1 LCIPSGY
8 IIICEAKLILEKIL
22 MQPNFIK
29 GYREVTYHMNIDDVI
44 SQINKIG
51 YDAKDKIAPFE
62 ILKKFKS
69 GRSEAGVYMV
79 EYGEANRVGILKI
92 TKKNEAEVFQKAFNL
107 ALDNNMQK
115 YIAKLIASYKIHDKS
130 KSTIY
135 VNLYDLAGDDI
146 HNSET
151 FLDKVLNEDEL
162 KDNII
167 SAITKFL
174 FTWNKEHIKK
184 SISPM
189 DIVKN
194 ELSYRYMDDKYVK
207 AFESI
212 GVDKNVKWISLD
224 GTDMLLPNPYYY
236 FNNKD
241 IWDGLKVTCLTSY
254 AHGDFQGDNII
265 ITENKPV
272 IIDFCDFLEDCNVFH
287 DLRYLESITLGDCLE
302 IDKQADRELWSKVC
316 ENLSEGMTEVEI
328 PQGKGMTLLRQII
341 SKLRENVK
349 LIVNDSRNSL
359 YDPSF
364 HLAGTACGLINMRKY
379 TNVNKKKAA
388 FIYAAFNLKMFLK
401 DEEVDMYYP
410 KLNSCM
416 VFNWKS
422 QKLENTSI
430 ILQPIH

>member
-1 LCIPSGY
+1 
-8 IIICEAKLILEKIL
+8 
-22 MQPNFIK
+22 
-29 GYREVTYHMNIDDVI
+29 MNIGDVI
-44 SQINKIG
+44 IKINNIG
-51 YDAKDKIAPFE
+51 NDTKDKIAPFQV
-62 ILKKFKS
+62 LKKFKS

-79 EYGEANRVGILKI
+79 EYGSANRVGILKI
-92 TKKNEAEVFQKAFNL
+92 TKKNETELFQKAYGL
-107 ALDNNMQK
+107 ASENNMQK
-115 YIAKLIASYKIHDKS
+115 YIAKLITSYKIVDKS
-130 KSTIY
+130 KVSLY

-162 KDNII
+162 KDNTI

-174 FTWNKEHIKK
+174 FTWNKEHVKK
-184 SISPM
+184 SMSPM

-194 ELSYRYMDDKYVK
+194 ELSYRYMDDKYIQ

-212 GVDKNVKWISLD
+212 GVDKNIKWISLD
-224 GTDMLLPNPYYY
+224 GTDILLPNPYYY
-236 FNNKD
+236 FNDKN
-241 IWDGLKVTCLTSY
+241 IWNGLNVTCLTSY

-287 DLRYLESITLGDCLE
+287 DLRYLESITLGDYLE
-302 IDKQADRELWSKVC
+302 INKQTDRELWSKVC
-316 ENLSEGMTEVEI
+316 EGLSYGITEI
-328 PQGKGMTLLRQII
+328 DLPQGKGMTLLRQLI

-359 YDPSF
+359 YNPSF

-379 TNVNKKKAA
+379 SNANKKKAA

-401 DEEVDMYYP
+401 DEEVNMYYP
-410 KLNSCM
+410 KLDSCI

-422 QKLENTSI
+422 EKLRNDAV
-430 ILQPIH
+430 ILQSIT